1 MRIGIIGGG
10 QLGRMLALS
19 GYPLGATFTILEPNR
34 PCPAG
39 QLAEHIAAPYDDKES
54 LGWLIARS
62 DVITYEFENI
72 PIDTARLIA
81 EHAPLYPP
89 PAALMNSQDRLY
101 EKHFFR
107 GIGAQTPAFEPVQSR
122 AQLATAL
129 QIVGA
134 PAILKTRTLGY
145 DGKGQWRI
153 ASGDQLAALDV
164 PDSAFASGMVL
175 EAQVP
180 FDREL
185 SILAVR
191 GSTGET
197 AFYPLTENTHRDG
210 ILRVSR
216 APAPN
221 APQAEAERIAAAAL
235 DALDYVGVLAIELF
249 EINGALLVNEM
260 APRVHNSGHWTIEGA
275 HTSQFEN
282 HIRALV
288 GLPLGATAARG
299 HAAMVNLIGS
309 EPPLDKLAEIPGL
322 HIHRYG
328 KAPRPGRKLGHV
340 TLVTDT
346 IEALEE
352 GLARVERVQKGSE
365 RF

>member
-10 QLGRMLALS
+10 QLGRMLALG
-19 GYPLGATFTILEPNR
+19 GYPLGATFTVLEPNS

-72 PIDTARLIA
+72 PADTARLIA
-81 EHAPLYPP
+81 EHALLYPP

-107 GIGAQTPAFEPVQSR
+107 GIGAQTPVFEPVHSR
-122 AQLATAL
+122 AQLDTAL
-129 QIVGA
+129 KIVGT
-134 PAILKTRTLGY
+134 PAVLKTRTLGY

-153 ASGDQLAALDV
+153 ASAEHLTTLDI
-164 PDSAFASGMVL
+164 PESAFGAGLIL
-175 EAQVP
+175 EAHVP

-197 AFYPLTENTHRDG
+197 AFYPLTENTHREG
-210 ILRVSR
+210 ILRTSR
-216 APAPN
+216 APAVN

-249 EINGALLVNEM
+249 ETNGVLLVNEM

-275 HTSQFEN
+275 QTSQFEN

-288 GLPLGATAARG
+288 GLPLGSTAARG
-299 HAAMVNLIGS
+299 HAAMVNLIGT

-328 KAPRPGRKLGHV
+328 KEPRPGRKLGHV
-340 TLVTDT
+340 TLVTET
-346 IEALEE
+346 AEEREE
-352 GLARVERVQKGSE
+352 GLARVEELQKGS
-365 RF
+365 